1 MTVVRSA
8 TTAVILTAVAA
19 FAHAQGS
26 RPAATLSIDS
36 DAAMVTIAVR
46 PERAAAFA
54 AVLDKLK
61 SALLRS
67 TNPLRRAQAA
77 GWQTFR
83 SEETVQGNLT
93 YVMRL
98 DPAVP
103 GSDYEWAR
111 IVSEEFPSD
120 EAEVNRVLREAV
132 VTRSVLPLSPVA
144 VPGLGESGVDDGEG
158 RPYAESRVPVLSF
171 DTAQAVVI
179 TVLVRSTRESEFI
192 STLGYLGKALR
203 GSAGATRRR
212 QARGWRVF
220 KTSQML
226 SENNVAYVMSL
237 DPVVN
242 RAEYDVI
249 RLIQETYPGEVDAI
263 FGKYRD
269 AYAGQAVSRL
279 TNRIEMSK

>member
-1 MTVVRSA
+1 
-8 TTAVILTAVAA
+8 
-19 FAHAQGS
+19 
-26 RPAATLSIDS
+26 
-36 DAAMVTIAVR
+36 MVTIAVR
-46 PERAAAFA
+46 PDRAAAFD

-61 SALLRS
+61 SALIRS
-67 TNPLRRAQAA
+67 KNPQRRAQAA
-77 GWQTFR
+77 GWQMFK
-83 SEETVQGNLT
+83 SEETGQGNLT
-93 YVMRL
+93 YLMRL
-98 DPAVP
+98 DPAVR
-103 GSDYEWAR
+103 GSDYELGR
-111 IVSEEFPSD
+111 IIAEEFPSD
-120 EAEVNRVLREAV
+120 EGEVNRVLRDAV

-144 VPGLGESGVDDGEG
+144 VPGLGEPGGDEAEG
-158 RPYAESRVPVLSF
+158 RPYTEPRVPVLSF

-203 GSAGATRRR
+203 ASAGAARRR

-220 KTSQML
+220 KSSQIF

-249 RLIQETYPGEVDAI
+249 RLIQEAYPGEVDAI
-263 FGKYRD
+263 FGKYRE
-269 AYAGQAVSRL
+269 AFAGRAVSRL